1 MTQEVLI
8 PKMKRID
15 KQQRRIRIPLVNF
28 VIIIFCILLIIS
40 STFLNIDLKHYIIPT
55 DFFSNKDL
63 TANDFIYSFYI
74 IPQIPII
81 MFICSLVGKRMAVT
95 SVMLYILAG
104 LFFCADFRTG
114 RRG

>member
-40 STFLNIDLKHYIIPT
+40 STFFKYRFKTLYNSHR
-55 DFFSNKDL
+55 FFFK
-63 TANDFIYSFYI
+63 
-74 IPQIPII
+74 
-81 MFICSLVGKRMAVT
+81 
-95 SVMLYILAG
+95 
-104 LFFCADFRTG
+104 
-114 RRG
+114 